1 MDLDKVSSVKI
12 QMSELLEDYVVVR
25 GIAEREDEF
34 ELEWLTRM
42 GKFYNIEWDEEKYYD
57 NYVNKEMIDEITAF
71 DKMYYLECEI
81 LGLLYKYIVGND
93 EEIEI
98 NI

>member
-1 MDLDKVSSVKI
+1 MDLDKVISVKI